1 MLEDSFANI
10 YTKFKHGLYAKVFN
24 QDIAVEDSLS
34 STEVLCAEL
43 ISSMDNP
50 TINEF
55 ASFAG
60 VSTPNATYKINRLVA
75 KGYVE
80 KIQSETDKREFH
92 LRITD
97 KYKKTYGETYDYIGT
112 VMKRIRQRFT
122 EEEVKELESMLGV
135 INSELM
141 PEMKDDEFEEDGAKK
156 QAEK

>member
-1 MLEDSFANI
+1 MLEQSFAEI

-24 QDIAVEDSLS
+24 QDIAIEDSLS
-34 STEVLCAEL
+34 ATEVLCAEL

-80 KIQSETDKREFH
+80 KVQSEKDKREYH
-92 LRITD
+92 LSTTD
-97 KYKKTYGETYDYIGT
+97 KYRNTYVDTYDYIGT
-112 VMKRIRQRFT
+112 VMKRIRERFT
-122 EEEVKELESMLGV
+122 EDEVRELENMLGV
-135 INSELM
+135 INTELM
-141 PEMKDDEFEEDGAKK
+141 PEMEGK
-156 QAEK
+156 

>member
-1 MLEDSFANI
+1 MLEQSFAEI

-24 QDIAVEDSLS
+24 QDIAIEDSLS
-34 STEVLCAEL
+34 ATEVLCAEL

-80 KIQSETDKREFH
+80 KVQSEKDKREYH
-92 LRITD
+92 LSITD
-97 KYKKTYGETYDYIGT
+97 KYRNTYGETYDYIGT
-112 VMKRIRQRFT
+112 VMKRIRERFT
-122 EEEVKELESMLGV
+122 EDEVREMENMLGV
-135 INSELM
+135 INTELM
-141 PEMKDDEFEEDGAKK
+141 PEMEGK
-156 QAEK
+156 

>member
-1 MLEDSFANI
+1 MLEQSFADI

-24 QDIAVEDSLS
+24 QDISVEDSLS
-34 STEVLCAEL
+34 ATEVLCAEL

-55 ASFAG
+55 ANFAG

-80 KIQSETDKREFH
+80 KIQSETDKRECH
-92 LRITD
+92 LHITD
-97 KYKKTYGETYDYIGT
+97 KYRNTYGETYDYIGT
-112 VMKRIRQRFT
+112 VMKRVRERFS
-122 EEEVKELESMLGV
+122 EDQVRELESMLGV

-141 PEMKDDEFEEDGAKK
+141 PEMEDK
-156 QAEK
+156 

>member
-1 MLEDSFANI
+1 MLEQSFAEI

-24 QDIAVEDSLS
+24 QDIAIEDSLS
-34 STEVLCAEL
+34 ATEVLCAEL

-80 KIQSETDKREFH
+80 MVQSEKDKREYQ
-92 LRITD
+92 LSITD
-97 KYKKTYGETYDYIGT
+97 KYRNTYGETNDYIGT
-112 VMKRIRQRFT
+112 VMKRIRERFT
-122 EEEVKELESMLGV
+122 EDEVRELENMLGV
-135 INSELM
+135 INTELM
-141 PEMKDDEFEEDGAKK
+141 PEMEGK
-156 QAEK
+156 